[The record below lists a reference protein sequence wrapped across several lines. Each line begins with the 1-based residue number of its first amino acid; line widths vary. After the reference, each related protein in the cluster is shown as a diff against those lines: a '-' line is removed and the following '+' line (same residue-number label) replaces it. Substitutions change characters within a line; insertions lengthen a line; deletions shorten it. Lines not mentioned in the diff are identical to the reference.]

1 MAERKLKTTHQTD
14 KNLLD
19 KAKEMMDRFKTTKK
33 EYNPAPKESK
43 DGKVQ
48 K

>member
-1 MAERKLKTTHQTD
+1 MTERKLKTTHKTS
-14 KNLLD
+14 KEILE
-19 KAKEMMDRFKTTKK
+19 KAKSMMERLKTAKK
-33 EYNPAPKESK
+33 EYNPAPQQSK

>member
-1 MAERKLKTTHQTD
+1 MSERKLKTTHNTD
-14 KNLLD
+14 PSLLK
-19 KAKEMMDRFKTTKK
+19 KAKNMMERLKTTGK

-43 DGKVQ
+43 DGKIQ

>member
-1 MAERKLKTTHQTD
+1 MSERKLNTTHKTSKD
-14 KNLLD
+14 IL
-19 KAKEMMDRFKTTKK
+19 EMDRLKTAKK

-43 DGKVQ
+43 NGKVQ

>member
-1 MAERKLKTTHQTD
+1 MSQRNLNTTHKTNKD
-14 KNLLD
+14 LLD
-19 KAKEMMDRFKTTKK
+19 KSKAMMDRLKTTKK
-33 EYNPAPKESK
+33 AYNPAPKESK

>member
-1 MAERKLKTTHQTD
+1 MTERKLKTTHKTS
-14 KNLLD
+14 KEVLE
-19 KAKEMMDRFKTTKK
+19 KAKGMMDRFKTTKK

-43 DGKVQ
+43 DGKIQ

>member
-1 MAERKLKTTHQTD
+1 MAERKLKTTHTTNKD
-14 KNLLD
+14 ILE
-19 KAKEMMDRFKTTKK
+19 KAKGMMDRLKTTKK